1 MKLLS
6 VSADAKTIK
15 GEKQGFLTGIL
26 YLAPA
31 NTSGINVCA
40 AATDGCKA
48 GCLNK
53 AGRAAIFPMIE
64 QARIRKT
71 RELFADR
78 NTFLVQLRKDI
89 QALVR
94 KADRE
99 NMIPCV
105 RLNGTSD
112 LPWLGMRMAEEFP
125 GVQFYDYTKIPNAHL
140 RTSPNYHIT
149 FSKSE
154 VNAGECFSALTKGIS
169 VAVVFAVKKG
179 RALPATYGGWN
190 VVDGDLSDLRF
201 LDPKGVIVG
210 LRAKGP
216 AKRDCAGFVINP
228 LVQIEVIA

>member
-1 MKLLS
+1 
-6 VSADAKTIK
+6 
-15 GEKQGFLTGIL
+15 
-26 YLAPA
+26 
-31 NTSGINVCA
+31 
-40 AATDGCKA
+40 
-48 GCLNK
+48 
-53 AGRAAIFPMIE
+53 MIE

-228 LVQIEVIA
+228 LVQIG